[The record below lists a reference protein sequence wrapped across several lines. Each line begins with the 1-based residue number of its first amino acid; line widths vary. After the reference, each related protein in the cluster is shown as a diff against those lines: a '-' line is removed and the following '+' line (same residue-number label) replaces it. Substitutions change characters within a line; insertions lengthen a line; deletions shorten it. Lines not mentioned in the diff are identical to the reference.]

1 MIGSAFINLWGE
13 RVGAISWNAERQVAD
28 FEYEPS
34 FLSKGWDIA
43 PLKMPI
49 SESRGRIFSFNELRG
64 NLTFKGLP
72 GLLADVLPDRFGN
85 TLINTWLAR
94 TGRSADSMNPVEM
107 LCFIGKRGMGAL
119 EFEPV
124 VPKGKESS
132 TKLEVD
138 SLVEIAE
145 AILSGRKNFHA
156 SLSNHDEKELSDI
169 IKIGS
174 SAGGARAK
182 ALIAYNPET
191 GEVRSGQADAPKGY
205 THWLIKFDG
214 VQDSQTGTP
223 QGYGRVEMAYHKMA
237 TDCGI
242 TMTECR
248 LLEENGRAHFM
259 TRRFDRIP
267 NIGKIHVQTFCAMQH
282 YDFNNI
288 LDYSYEELF
297 QTMRLLRLD
306 YKQSEQLYRR
316 MVFNVMARNCDDHAK
331 NFAFTMDK
339 NGQWALSPAYDVSY
353 AYRPGSHWVSQQ
365 SLSVNGKRQ
374 GITRKDLLEVAKQ
387 ISLKKADEVIGQV
400 QSVLEN
406 WKYYAEEYKVQP
418 DLKML
423 IGNSFILY

>member
-214 VQDSQTGTP
+214 VQDNQTGTP

-306 YKQSEQLYRR
+306 YKQAEQLYRR

>member
-214 VQDSQTGTP
+214 VQDNQTGTP

-306 YKQSEQLYRR
+306 YKQAEQLYRR

-387 ISLKKADEVIGQV
+387 LSLKKADEVIGQV

>member
-13 RVGAISWNAERQVAD
+13 RVGAITWNAERQVAD

-34 FLSKGWDIA
+34 FLQNGWDIA

-49 SESRGRIFSFNELRG
+49 NNSKGRIFSFNELRG
-64 NLTFKGLP
+64 NHTFKGLP
-72 GLLADVLPDRFGN
+72 GLLADVLPDHFGN

-94 TGRSADSMNPVEM
+94 NGRPADSMNPVEM

-124 VPKGKESS
+124 IPKGKESS

-138 SLVEIAE
+138 SLVEIAK

-156 SLSNHDEKELSDI
+156 NLSNHHEKELSDI

-191 GEVRSGQADAPKGY
+191 GKVRSGQADTPKGY
-205 THWLIKFDG
+205 AHWLMKFDG
-214 VQDSQTGTP
+214 VQDSQIGTP
-223 QGYGRVEMAYHKMA
+223 KGYGRVEMAYHKMA
-237 TDCGI
+237 IACGI
-242 TMTECR
+242 DMTECQ

-267 NIGKIHVQTFCAMQH
+267 NNGKIHVLTFCAIQH

-288 LDYSYEELF
+288 LVYSYEQLF

-306 YKQSEQLYRR
+306 YRQAEQLYRR
-316 MVFNVMARNCDDHAK
+316 MVFNVMARNCDDHTK
-331 NFAFTMDK
+331 NFAFIMNK
-339 NGQWALSPAYDVSY
+339 NGQWALSPAYDVSF

-374 GITRKDLLEVAKQ
+374 EITRTDLLEVAKQ
-387 ISLKKADEVIGQV
+387 ISLKKADEIIGQV

-406 WKYYAEEYKVQP
+406 WKYYADEYQVLP
-418 DLKML
+418 ELNTL
-423 IGNSFILY
+423 IGNSFILI